1 MSEFLNSAGTKY
13 LLEKI
18 KDNYLSTA
26 DTSTITSLIGVD
38 TTPTDNS
45 DNLITSGGVKGAL
58 DGKANSAHTHGFI
71 TSEGTITTNMAIA
84 NGDRLVFSD
93 SSIGNQLVRHS
104 LTFNGSTTTK
114 ALTQKGTF
122 ENVVNTVNG
131 QSGAVTITIPGD
143 ITNAEIDAIWNN
155 VMTGEFTLVTGLSSS
170 SDINSYLVQYLN
182 AFDYVTPNIGN
193 GQYDTGLIY
202 IPNNNITWYG
212 YNAPSSPYWNDNI
225 VGHDLKMSSN
235 RSAYYD
241 DGTETE
247 LIFVYDATTGKIYA
261 SDTWEE
267 EEEEEEE

>member
-58 DGKANSAHTHGFI
+58 DSKANSAHTHGFI

-131 QSGAVTITIPGD
+131 QSGAVTITVPED
-143 ITNAEIDAIWNN
+143 ITNAEIDAIWDN
-155 VMTGEFTLVTGLSSS
+155 VMTNGEFTLVTGLSSN
-170 SDINSYLVQYLN
+170 SDINAYLVQYLN

-193 GQYDTGLIY
+193 TQYDTSLIS
-202 IPNNNITWYG
+202 IGNNISWYG
-212 YNAPSSPYWNDNI
+212 YNAPSSPSWNDNI
-225 VGHDLKMSSN
+225 VGHTLKMS
-235 RSAYYD
+235 
-241 DGTETE
+241 DGNAASYEDGNGSVLT
-247 LIFVYDATTGKIYA
+247 FVYDATTGKIYA
-261 SDTWEE
+261 SAGGWEE
-267 EEEEEEE
+267 